1 MLPGSGGP
9 PRRKLTRKV
18 IQRAAELV
26 ALGLPM
32 ASIAQACGI
41 HRSTLAQWVSAGL
54 QPGATGLE
62 RDLAD
67 AIQQARVSGEEH
79 LITRLHKLAE
89 HPDHGVR
96 ATTWLLSHS
105 PRWRDTWSDASHAR
119 REVQKVVAM
128 FVAALE
134 EEPSLRAE
142 QRERILLRVRA
153 KGLALAAED
162 TPE

>member
-1 MLPGSGGP
+1 
-9 PRRKLTRKV
+9 V
-18 IQRAAELV
+18 INRAAELV

-32 ASIAQACGI
+32 ASIAQACGV
-41 HRSTLAQWVSAGL
+41 HRATLATWVSAGL
-54 QPGATGLE
+54 QPGAKGLE

-67 AIQQARVSGEEH
+67 AIQAARAEGEEH
-79 LITRLHKLAE
+79 LIRRLHKLAE
-89 HPDHGVR
+89 HPEHGVR
-96 ATTWLLSHS
+96 ASTWLLSHS
-105 PRWRDTWSDASHAR
+105 PRWRDQWSEAAHAR

-153 KGLALAAED
+153 KGLALAAGDGSEQ
-162 TPE
+162 E